1 MKKLFTML
9 VASLCGTMV
18 YAQTGAVSV
27 NDVTIVKGSTTQM
40 EVTINNAK
48 NNTAFQF
55 DLALPAG
62 VSVKEAKLNG
72 EYGETRKLLNGPVLN
87 KKNEPR
93 QRFLSYD
100 DNNALLADGA
110 KVIVTLAA
118 TEEAETAALTG
129 EGFVV
134 VTPAGTSVGDGETAS
149 ANVKVFDG
157 VPITIGAKGVTTLV
171 SDLDIDFSDAA
182 VKAYIATGYDM
193 NTGDIWLTRVKD
205 VPANTP
211 ILVMG
216 EPSGDNPY
224 VIPTTISRIY
234 YPENFLKGNANGPE
248 LVDQTGAFINM
259 RLNNGQFE
267 GLASTVTQIPAGRCY
282 LQIPATIPSATGDD
296 LTFKMGANGTK
307 SYTGKYDLDFTNA
320 NPNDLK
326 AYTVTGYDKDG
337 TVWLTRVYKVSTQT
351 PLLLM
356 GTANT
361 DYSVPSTAQQSCYV
375 NMLCGD
381 ANNSTT
387 INKTSGEFTN
397 LVLKSGEYVGLTN
410 ESSTLPAG
418 LSYLPIPTSFIPATA
433 RGEVAM
439 GLKME
444 EAEVITMKA
453 ILGGEDDGTTGIS
466 RVAAEAAGN
475 DAWYNLSGQ
484 RISVPTKKGLYIKN
498 GRKIV
503 VK

>member
-72 EYGETRKLLNGPVLN
+72 EYADSRKMLDGPVTVDG
-87 KKNEPR
+87 KSKH
-93 QRFLSYD
+93 RFLSYD

-118 TEEAETAALTG
+118 TEEAETATLTG
-129 EGFVV
+129 DGFVV
-134 VTPAGTSVGDGETAS
+134 VTPTGSSVGDDETAS
-149 ANVKVFDG
+149 AKVTAVEG
-157 VPITIGAKGVTTLV
+157 VSVTIGSTLVATLV
-171 SDLDIDFSDAA
+171 SAKDLDFSNSA
-182 VKAYIATGYDM
+182 VTAYIATGYEY
-193 NTGDIWLTRVKD
+193 NSNNILLTRVKD

-211 ILVMG
+211 ILLM
-216 EPSGDNPY
+216 SDKADTY
-224 VIPTTISRIY
+224 VIPTTTSRIY
-234 YPENFLKGNANGPE
+234 YPENFLKGKATEKAP
-248 LVDQTGAFINM
+248 VDQTGKYKNM
-259 RLNNGQFE
+259 LYKGGKFQALDE
-267 GLASTVTQIPAGRCY
+267 SVTEFPAGYCY
-282 LQIPATIPSATGDD
+282 LQIPASVTPAAGDALSFTMD
-296 LTFKMGANGTK
+296 QYGLK
-307 SYTGKYDLDFTNA
+307 SYTGKYDLDFSKVAGLNA
-320 NPNDLK
+320 
-326 AYTVTGYDKDG
+326 YIVTGYDKNN
-337 TVWLTRVYKVSTQT
+337 TIWLTRVKKVSANT
-351 PLLLM
+351 PLLLV
-356 GTANT
+356 GDANT
-361 DYSVPSTAQQSCYV
+361 PYEVPSTEQKTSYV

-381 ANNSTT
+381 ANNEIPITPET
-387 INKTSGEFTN
+387 ADGWKN
-397 LVLKSGEYVGLTN
+397 LILLKGGYKGLPV
-410 ESSTLPAG
+410 ESYNVPAG
-418 LSYLPIPTSFIPATA
+418 SSYLPIPKSILATA

-439 GLKME
+439 QFNLE

-453 ILGGEDDGTTGIS
+453 IFDGEDDGTTGIS

-484 RISVPTKKGLYIKN
+484 RISAPTKKGLYIKN
-498 GRKIV
+498 GKKVIV
-503 VK
+503 K